1 MILTAI
7 STASADPTASLF
19 YSLPSEYVLGQS
31 SPTISEY
38 NISSASQTTIQEL
51 KFTIGSPVT
60 GTVNSVAITTGG
72 QTFSAPVIFG
82 NVDIS
87 GLSIPVP
94 GGVGGVNI
102 FVTPTFG
109 AVGGVNG
116 IASNTKSTISL
127 SAINNVN
134 ITPVAS
140 STMTLVSTK
149 PTVYLASGDNTGLVS
164 GQFKLADIVIA
175 ADQAGNLGL
184 AQIPLSIKTIGNVN
198 IPSQSLVIR
207 DANNNPVTNASASLS
222 AISANGTGL
231 VNISFS
237 PSYTLGAGT
246 AQTFKVYAN
255 VQGVTGNAGTNSITT
270 LLGAPS
276 SFQWNDINGNV
287 TGLTGDLLPGASY
300 SPTTGNVP
308 EPATATLLTAGMILS
323 LASARTR
330 TLKRSS

>member
-1 MILTAI
+1 MNITRIVVLVTMILTAI

-207 DANNNPVTNASASLS
+207 DANNNPTEA
-222 AISANGTGL
+222 
-231 VNISFS
+231 
-237 PSYTLGAGT
+237 
-246 AQTFKVYAN
+246 
-255 VQGVTGNAGTNSITT
+255 TT
-270 LLGAPS
+270 
-276 SFQWNDINGNV
+276 
-287 TGLTGDLLPGASY
+287 
-300 SPTTGNVP
+300 
-308 EPATATLLTAGMILS
+308 
-323 LASARTR
+323 
-330 TLKRSS
+330 